1 MLLALC
7 IGAIQEIPT
16 YPPDKLKACVGSANI
31 LIIVINQEGCPI
43 KVVVC
48 EEIQPMVG
56 VGVPNVR
63 RVQACAG
70 WRSQASVT
78 VVHLQPLTSK
88 LTRGQQL
95 C

>member
-1 MLLALC
+1 
-7 IGAIQEIPT
+7 
-16 YPPDKLKACVGSANI
+16 
-31 LIIVINQEGCPI
+31 
-43 KVVVC
+43 
-48 EEIQPMVG
+48 MVG